1 MTSAPGGARR
11 VVALFPA
18 ATEIVAA
25 LGAWERLVGVTHECD
40 YPTLARALPRVTS
53 GRVDPAA
60 PPADVDVAVSA
71 AAAEGAPLFAIDRA
85 LIVALA
91 PDLVITQGLCDVCAV
106 SEGDVRAATA
116 LVSPEPVILALSAT
130 RFDDVLVSIAAVAA
144 ALDCDDEG
152 SELLAGIRV
161 RLRQVHETLKRAR
174 APRPRVAVI
183 EWTDP
188 PFIAGHWVPDMLR
201 RAGGV
206 EALAA
211 AGAHSRRC
219 TADEVRAAAADVLI
233 VAACGYDSRRSAD
246 EGLRLLHDP
255 AWAWARALPAWAMD
269 GNALTSRPGPRLCT
283 GIEVMARILHPALFA
298 PVDPDSARLL
308 TPP

>member
-1 MTSAPGGARR
+1 MTNRVGGARR

-40 YPTLARALPRVTS
+40 YPALVRALPRVTT
-53 GRVDPAA
+53 GRVDYAA
-60 PPADVDVAVSA
+60 PPADVDALVSA
-71 AAAEGAPLFAIDRA
+71 AAGEGASLFTIDRDR
-85 LIVALA
+85 IVALA

-106 SEGDVRAATA
+106 SDGDVSTVAA
-116 LVSPEPVILALSAT
+116 LLSPEPAILSLSAT
-130 RFDDVLVSIAAVAA
+130 RFDDVLASIAAVAT
-144 ALDCDDEG
+144 ALDCEDEG
-152 SELLAGIRV
+152 RELLAGLRV
-161 RLRQVHETLKRAR
+161 RLRQVHETLARAR

-188 PFIAGHWVPDMLR
+188 PYIAGHWVPDMLR

-206 EALAA
+206 DALAV

-219 TADEVRAAAADVLI
+219 TADELRAAAPDVLV
-233 VAACGYDSRRSAD
+233 VAACGYDCRRSAE

-255 AWAWARALPAWAMD
+255 AWAWARSLPAWAMD

-283 GIEVMARILHPALFA
+283 GIEVMARMLHPGLFT

-308 TPP
+308 TLP